1 MAHTAANDASAAPT
15 VTPIPMSDNDD
26 SPPRVPGDRLGP
38 ALLGAAYCAVLT
50 APWMIGYG
58 YGWKFLAAAA
68 VFFVAS
74 MFAGSRKRIAEAA
87 EEYEMELRDRH
98 LLR

>member
-1 MAHTAANDASAAPT
+1 
-15 VTPIPMSDNDD
+15 MSDNDD
-26 SPPRVPGDRLGP
+26 SPPRTPGDRLGP
-38 ALLGAAYCAVLT
+38 ALLGAAYGAVLA

-74 MFAGSRKRIAEAA
+74 MFAGIRQRLAEAA
-87 EEYEMELRDRH
+87 EDYEMELRERH
-98 LLR
+98 LLP